1 MSGLANFHSKMSDF
15 YTKELSP
22 ELININ
28 VRINYGLAN
37 GFSASLIESILVA
50 SAIWL
55 CGENKWR
62 IGLA

>member
-15 YTKELSP
+15 YIKELSP

-37 GFSASLIESILVA
+37 GFSASLIEVFLLRRQFGSMGKINR
-50 SAIWL
+50 
-55 CGENKWR
+55 E
-62 IGLA
+62 